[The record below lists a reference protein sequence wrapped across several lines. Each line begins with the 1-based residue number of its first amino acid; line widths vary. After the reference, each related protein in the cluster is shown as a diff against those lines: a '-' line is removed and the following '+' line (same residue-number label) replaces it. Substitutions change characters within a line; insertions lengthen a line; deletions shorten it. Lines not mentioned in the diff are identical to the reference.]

1 MSASQTLEEEEAAA
15 AGPSEDKVARP
26 RPRRRGRTVAIT
38 LAVLVA
44 AGVGVVIADPF
55 GARPKDTTIASSV
68 PTGLAKVT
76 KGTLSA
82 RTLENGTLGYA
93 GDYQVVNKAS
103 GTVTKLPGVG
113 QVIKQGK
120 VLYRVDG
127 KPVILLHGAYVPV
140 YRALSWGTEGADV
153 KQLNAALVALGYA
166 TKDELDPD
174 SDYFGRQ
181 TYNALVELQDD
192 VGLEETG
199 DLPLGQAVFLPA
211 KEIRVTKVT
220 AVPGGTV
227 AGGASVMQ
235 ASSTDREVTV
245 ELSASQQADVAVG
258 DKVTIT
264 LPTDKTTEGV
274 VSVVGKVATKGT
286 SSTTIDVRIRP
297 LKPKETGQLDQAP
310 VQVSIVT
317 ETVKDVL
324 SVPVNS
330 LLALAGGG
338 YAVEVVEDAGDH
350 RLVAVKPG
358 LFDDAAGKVEVTGTG
373 LTVNQSIVV
382 PSS

>member
-1 MSASQTLEEEEAAA
+1 MSASQTLEENAA
-15 AGPSEDKVARP
+15 AGSSQDNDGPPP
-26 RPRRRGRTVAIT
+26 RRRRRGRVLAIA

-55 GARPKDTTIASSV
+55 GTKAKDATIENGT
-68 PTGLAKVT
+68 PTATAKVT

-93 GDYQVVNKAS
+93 GDYQVINKAG
-103 GTVTKLPGVG
+103 GTVTKMPAVG

-120 VLYRVDG
+120 TLYRVDG
-127 KPVILLHGAYVPV
+127 EPVIMLYGGYVPV

-153 KQLNAALVALGYA
+153 KQLNAALVALKYA
-166 TKDELDPD
+166 TKDELDPG

-181 TYNALVELQDD
+181 TYNALLELQDD
-192 VGLEETG
+192 VGLKETG
-199 DLPLGQAVFLPA
+199 DLPLGQAVFMPA

-220 AVPGGTV
+220 GV
-227 AGGASVMQ
+227 AGAAAGGGASLMQ

-245 ELSASQQADVAVG
+245 ELSASQQADVAAG

-264 LPTDKTTEGV
+264 LPTDKTIDGV
-274 VSVVGKVATKGT
+274 VSAVGKVATKGT
-286 SSTTIDVRIRP
+286 TSPTIDVKIRP
-297 LKPKETGQLDQAP
+297 LKPKETGRLDQAP
-310 VQVSIVT
+310 VQVSIIT

-338 YAVEVVEDAGDH
+338 YAVEVVEAGGKH
-350 RLVAVKPG
+350 RLIAVKPG

-373 LTVNQSIVV
+373 LEAGQSIVV